1 MYDVWIATEN
11 NGRFKPVTRVPQEH
25 KTVEEA
31 FLCAGRM
38 VKLLGA
44 EFLTAKNCNVFGVHP
59 TNCIA
64 VYDPHT
70 ETAVGEPSAALI
82 VGATLMSEDDS
93 PFDGEM
99 ANHTTHT
106 WN

>member
-44 EFLTAKNCNVFGVHP
+44 EFLKAKNTHVFGVHP

-70 ETAVGEPSAALI
+70 AVEPGEPSAALI
-82 VGATLMSEDDS
+82 VGATLTDEDNS
-93 PFDGEM
+93 PSNGETP
-99 ANHTTHT
+99 NHTTHT

>member
-82 VGATLMSEDDS
+82 AWG
-93 PFDGEM
+93 P
-99 ANHTTHT
+99 ANGDRRQRPIHRCAIGVA
-106 WN
+106 